1 MTISSIDQFQMQKH
15 CYLETERMGYSA
27 GSGALVVLLHE
38 IPNATPETFDLGLKL
53 VKEGFRV
60 HIPILF
66 GTPNAPFSKRS
77 AVKEMA
83 LGCIKREFAVFASER
98 SSPVVEWLR
107 ALCNDLLSK
116 HSQERIGMI
125 GMCFTGNF
133 ALGLIAEDWM
143 KAPILSQ
150 PSLPYAIRG
159 KYKSGLH
166 VSPETCKRAKER
178 DDLEILGLRF
188 TYDWMCPKSRFQHL
202 KEEFGEAFKGIEIDS
217 SPFNTHRIPV
227 TAHSVLTLDLVDKEG
242 HPTHDAWLAVLDFL
256 SRKLLAEVTHGF
268 D

>member
-1 MTISSIDQFQMQKH
+1 MTSSAIDQFQTHKH
-15 CYLETERMGYSA
+15 CYLGTERLVYAA

-66 GTPNAPFSKRS
+66 GTPNAPFSMRS
-77 AVKEMA
+77 AIKEMG
-83 LGCIKREFAVFASER
+83 LGCIKREFAVFASDR

-107 ALCNDLLSK
+107 ALCIDLLRERG
-116 HSQERIGMI
+116 QDRIGMI

-150 PSLPYAIRG
+150 PSLPYAIGRS
-159 KYKSGLH
+159 YNAGLH
-166 VSPETCKRAKER
+166 VSPETIKKAKER
-178 DDLEILGLRF
+178 DDLNILGLRF
-188 TYDWMCPKSRFQHL
+188 TYDWLCPKSRFQRL
-202 KEEFGEAFKGIEIDS
+202 DEEFGEAFQGIEIDS
-217 SPFNTHRIPV
+217 SPFNSHQIPV

-256 SRKLLAEVTHGF
+256 SQKLLL
-268 D
+268 